1 MTETP
6 RISVVVPN
14 YNHARFLDRRLA
26 SIFAQTRRDF
36 EVVFLDDASPDD
48 SVAVARAWAGRHPM
62 RLDLREKN
70 TGNPFAQ
77 WNRGVSLAR
86 GEFVWIAES
95 DDDAAPELLETL
107 VGLLERDPQVVVAHC
122 QSRIVDAHD
131 TLVDVTARW
140 YADLDATRWTTEFTN
155 DGRDECRRFLCLS
168 NTIPNASATVFRRSA
183 YLAAAPA
190 NEAMRYSGDWLTW
203 AALLG
208 QGRFAYTPR
217 ALNRFRKH
225 GANLTDPSKV
235 DRFLADWLAIA
246 RMIDERDKLDAGQRA
261 TLLRRLVRYQLDAP
275 RADLRPWSNFV
286 AATRIARRLG
296 PSGLF
301 PVGSLR
307 RITFWESILLA
318 WPAALC
324 TARHALVRRRAA
336 TSARTA

>member
-1 MTETP
+1 MNETP

-14 YNHARFLDRRLA
+14 YKHARFLDRRLG
-26 SIFAQTRRDF
+26 SVFAQTRRDF

-48 SVAVARAWAGRHPM
+48 SVAVARAWAERHPM

-107 VGLLERDPQVVVAHC
+107 VGLLEQHPGAVVAHC
-122 QSRIVDAHD
+122 QSQVVDAHD
-131 TLVDVTARW
+131 TLIDATARW
-140 YADLDATRWTTEFTN
+140 YADLDATRWTTAFVN
-155 DGRDECRRFLCLS
+155 DGRDECRRFLCLA
-168 NTIPNASATVFRRSA
+168 NTVPNASATVFRRSA

-208 QGRFAYTPR
+208 QGDFAYTPR

-225 GANLTDPSKV
+225 GANLTDPSKT
-235 DRFLADWLAIA
+235 DRFLSDWLAIA
-246 RMIDERDKLDAGQRA
+246 RLIDTRDGLDAAQRDA
-261 TLLRRLVRYQLDAP
+261 LLLRLVRYQITAP
-275 RADLRPWSNFV
+275 RPGLRPWSGFA

-301 PVGSLR
+301 ARGTLR
-307 RITFWESILLA
+307 RLTLWESLIHA

-324 TARHALVRRRAA
+324 SARYAIGRLRAA
-336 TSARTA
+336 PTP